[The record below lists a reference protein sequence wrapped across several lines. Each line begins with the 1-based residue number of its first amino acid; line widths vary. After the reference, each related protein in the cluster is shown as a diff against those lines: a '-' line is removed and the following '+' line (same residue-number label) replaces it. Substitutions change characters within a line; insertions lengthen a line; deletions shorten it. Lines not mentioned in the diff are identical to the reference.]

1 MELFEDF
8 KPAPGSP
15 LYFQING
22 KIRVHEEAGI
32 VEVKYDYF
40 PLVKFKPGDWAETY
54 HAAVTL
60 AETYQVP
67 YVIVAQICRLDRN
80 TVSKLVK
87 TKQLLGLQYLFE
99 NDKGPKAPWK
109 VVDEIVDLIDQAVK
123 DDPDITNPK
132 IVARLEQAGHAISET
147 SVRNVRNRHH
157 RSLKESPVP
166 LAEVKTTLAEKSRVA
181 ERIARQDLLIHQM
194 QLFQAELP
202 ETVNQLDPFDYEQRY
217 TKLAPAQKRYL
228 KSLRVGM
235 PCQYAGGLLYDTIL
249 ERFGFRQI
257 IQQVFGDCLSARA
270 HRYPL
275 EVIFLTLFFSIVFH
289 FPSIEALKKAKP
301 LDWGVL
307 FGRRR
312 LPNRK
317 VIHKILN
324 HLTAFNRASK
334 LMKDFAVMFVK
345 EQIVDV
351 GILFFDEH
359 FLPYYGIERLHQG
372 FFSTRRMVIEGNFQ
386 FWAHDMNGRPVFVIT
401 TDTHL
406 KLRDMIPEMIRR
418 AKEISGRERIVIVF
432 DRGGYSIE
440 LFELIGLANAVF
452 VTWGKYVPEK
462 TIAEIKD
469 EEYTE
474 FVFEAHGRRETYKLY
489 ATGHTIKEGRTAVNR
504 HRVLKTMTVRM
515 IVVWRLS
522 TGQKTAL
529 YTNDKTAPMEK
540 LAEPMTR
547 RWSEQENIFQKM
559 MRRYN
564 LNYHPGYYIDELAN
578 QPVVANPK
586 IKSVKEE
593 IKEHEDRLAQH
604 KQQLATRLLNL
615 KNKNV
620 SIEAYEKRQHKTLP
634 KLQALEQQLASLQQ
648 QLQALPE
655 QVSIIEALAGGK
667 LSACDLEKK
676 KIYDVIQIVAYNAE
690 QMLLEIF
697 QKYYHDQRDIEQI
710 LDMLINY
717 GGYVKLYNNTLY
729 VIINYIDQPTY
740 RRAAS
745 ELCQELNA
753 LAPKTVDAFQFPLFF
768 KIREHAYPVPA
779 R

>member
-8 KPAPGSP
+8 TPAPGSP
-15 LYFQING
+15 LAFHING
-22 KIRVHEEAGI
+22 KISVREEAGA
-32 VEVKYDYF
+32 VEVKYGPF
-40 PLVKFKPGDWAETY
+40 PLAKFKRGDWAETY
-54 HAAVTL
+54 QAAVTL
-60 AETYQVP
+60 ADSYQIP
-67 YVIVAQICRLDRN
+67 HVIVAQICQLDRN

-87 TKQLLGLQYLFE
+87 TKQFLGLRYIFE
-99 NDKGPKAPWK
+99 NDKGPAAPWK
-109 VVDEIVDLIDQAVK
+109 VVDEIVAIIDQAVK
-123 DDPDITNPK
+123 ADPTITNAK
-132 IVARLEQAGHAISET
+132 IVGLLEQAGHTISET
-147 SVRNVRNRHH
+147 SVRNVRNRHLS
-157 RSLKESPVP
+157 SLKESPAP
-166 LAEVKTTLAEKSRVA
+166 LAERLATLQEKSRVA
-181 ERIARQDLLIHQM
+181 ERIAQRDLLIHQM

-202 ETVNQLDPFDYEQRY
+202 ETVMQLDPFDYA
-217 TKLAPAQKRYL
+217 KGSVHLAPAQQRYL
-228 KSLRVGM
+228 RRLRVGM
-235 PCQYAGGLLYDTIL
+235 SCQYAGGLLYEAIL

-257 IQQVFGDCLSARA
+257 IQQVFSDCLPAGA

-275 EVIFLTLFFSIVFH
+275 EIIFLTLFFSLVFH
-289 FPSIEALKKAKP
+289 FPSIEALKKAKS
-301 LDWGVL
+301 LEWGVL
-307 FGRRR
+307 LGRRR

-317 VIHKILN
+317 AIHKILN
-324 HLTAFNRASK
+324 HLTAFHRASK
-334 LMKDFAVMFVK
+334 LMKDFAVMLVK

-359 FLPYYGIERLHQG
+359 FLPYYGMERISQG
-372 FFSTRRMVIEGNFQ
+372 FFSTRHMVLEGNFQ
-386 FWAHDMNGRPVFVIT
+386 FWAHDMHGRPVFVIT
-401 TDTHL
+401 TDAHL
-406 KLRDMIPEMIRR
+406 KLRDMIPAMIRR
-418 AKEISGRERIVIVF
+418 AKEISGRESLMIVF

-440 LFELIGLANAVF
+440 LFELIALSNAVF
-452 VTWGKYVPEK
+452 VTWAKYVPEK
-462 TIAEIKD
+462 TILEIKD

-474 FVFEAHGRRETYKLY
+474 VVFESHGHRETYKLY
-489 ATGHTIKEGRTAVNR
+489 STERTIKEGRTKDNQ
-504 HRVLKTMTVRM
+504 HRELKKMTVRM
-515 IVVWRLS
+515 IVVWRLA

-529 YTNDKTAPMEK
+529 YTNDKTSPMEK

-578 QPVVANPK
+578 QPLVANPK
-586 IKSVKEE
+586 IKSAKAE
-593 IKEHEDRLAQH
+593 IKELEYRLTQQ
-604 KQQLATRLLNL
+604 KQQLATRLLRL

-620 SIEAYEKRQHKTLP
+620 SIAAYEKRQRKTLP
-634 KLQALEQQLASLQQ
+634 KLQALEQQLESRRQ

-676 KIYDVIQIVAYNAE
+676 KLYDVIQIVAYNAE

-697 QKYYHDQRDIEQI
+697 QKYYHDPRDVEQI

-740 RRAAS
+740 RRAAVG
-745 ELCQELNA
+745 LCKELNA
-753 LAPKTVDAFQFPLFF
+753 LTPKTVDTFQFPLFF
-768 KIREHAYPVPA
+768 KVMAHAHPAPA